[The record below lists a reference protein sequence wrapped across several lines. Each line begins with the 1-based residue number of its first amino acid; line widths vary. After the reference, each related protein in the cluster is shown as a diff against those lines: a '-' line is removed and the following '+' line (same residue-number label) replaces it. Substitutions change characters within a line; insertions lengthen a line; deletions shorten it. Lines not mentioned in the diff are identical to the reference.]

1 MSTNNHVYG
10 TGRNKADYFPTMGRK
25 TKNVEDEIA
34 KKVAEEMRERERQID
49 A

>member
-1 MSTNNHVYG
+1 
-10 TGRNKADYFPTMGRK
+10 MGRK